1 MVIVH
6 ASLRQGIYSGAM
18 SEHPEI
24 ILRNGRLLDGTNVD
38 IHLSQGRITH
48 LIPRTTS
55 NAQLQTV
62 VAAIEHDLHGWLVLP
77 APAEPH
83 AHLDKALTA
92 EQVPNPEGDLLGAI
106 RGWVAASAAGMFT
119 HDDIRSRAQKAMELL
134 VLNGVT
140 AVRSHVNVVG
150 DISTRYLRA
159 VKEARAEMR
168 DLLHVELVALTGSP
182 MTGPDGLAN
191 REALDQALQEGVDI
205 IGGCPHL
212 DPDGATVIAD
222 VLRLASE
229 YSLPV
234 DLHMDETLD
243 PHMLHLPELARQV
256 IDSGFAGQVTA
267 SHCVSLGMQSPK
279 VQAEVA
285 TLVAEAGI
293 TVVPLPQTNLF
304 LQGREH
310 PQATPR
316 GLTALRP
323 LIDAGVRVA
332 AGADNVQDPFN
343 LVGRS
348 DPLETASLLVMAGHI
363 LPEVAYEMVSNNVR
377 AMMGLEQ
384 VTLAAGS
391 PADLLV
397 VNAPSVRG
405 AIADAPG
412 DRMVFRAGRLVAS
425 SRHQRDLYRVAAN

>member
-1 MVIVH
+1 M
-6 ASLRQGIYSGAM
+6 L
-18 SEHPEI
+18 EHPEV
-24 ILRNGRLLDGTNVD
+24 ILRNGRLPDGTHVD
-38 IHLSQGRITH
+38 IHLAEGRITQ
-48 LIPRTTS
+48 LIPRSTPVAQPQVDITT
-55 NAQLQTV
+55 T
-62 VAAIEHDLHGWLVLP
+62 EHDLHGWLVLP

-92 EQVPNPEGDLLGAI
+92 EKVPNPEGDLLGAI

-119 HDDIRSRAQKAMELL
+119 HDDIRTRAQRAMELL

-140 AVRSHVNVVG
+140 AVRSHINVVG
-150 DISTRYLRA
+150 DISTTYLRA
-159 VKEARAEMR
+159 VKEARAEMK

-182 MTGPDGLAN
+182 MTGADGRAN
-191 REALDQALQEGVDI
+191 REALEQALQEGVDL

-212 DPDGATVIAD
+212 DSDGPQVIAD
-222 VLRLASE
+222 ALRLASE

-256 IDSGFAGQVTA
+256 IDTGFTGQVTA

-285 TLVAEAGI
+285 GLVAEAGI

-316 GLTALRP
+316 GLTALRA
-323 LIDAGVRVA
+323 LMDAGVRLA

-363 LPEVAYEMVSNNVR
+363 LPEQAYEMVSHNVR
-377 AMMGLEQ
+377 EMMGLEP
-384 VTLAAGS
+384 VTLIAGS

-397 VNAPSVRG
+397 INAPSIRG
-405 AIADAPG
+405 AIADASG

-425 SRHQRDLYRVAAN
+425 SRHQRNLYRVAAN

>member
-1 MVIVH
+1 
-6 ASLRQGIYSGAM
+6 M
-18 SEHPEI
+18 SEHPEV
-24 ILRNGRLLDGTNVD
+24 ILRNGRLIDGNAVD
-38 IHLSQGRITH
+38 IHITNGRIAQM
-48 LIPRTTS
+48 LPRTAS
-55 NAQLQTV
+55 DPESAAVPGITV
-62 VAAIEHDLHGWLVLP
+62 HDLQGWLLLP

-92 EQVPNPEGDLLGAI
+92 EKVPNPEGDLLGAI

-119 HDDIRSRAQKAMELL
+119 HDDIKTRAQQAMEML

-150 DISTRYLRA
+150 DISTTYLRA
-159 VKEARAEMR
+159 VKQARAEMR

-182 MTGPDGLAN
+182 MTGADGVHN
-191 REALDQALQEGVDI
+191 RAALEQALSEGVDI

-212 DPDGATVIAD
+212 DSDGPKVIAD
-222 VLRLASE
+222 ALRLASE

-243 PHMLHLPELARQV
+243 PDMLHLPELARQV
-256 IDSGFAGQVTA
+256 IDTGFTGRVTA

-285 TLVAEAGI
+285 ALVAEAGI

-316 GLTALRP
+316 GLTALRA
-323 LIDAGVRVA
+323 LIDAGVRLA

-363 LPEVAYEMVSNNVR
+363 LPEQAYEMVSTNVR
-377 AMMGLEQ
+377 EMMGLEP
-384 VTLAAGS
+384 VTISVGS
-391 PADLLV
+391 PADLLAI
-397 VNAPSVRG
+397 NAPSIRG
-405 AIADAPG
+405 AIADASG
-412 DRMVFRAGRLVAS
+412 DRMVIRAGRLVAS
-425 SRHQRDLYRVAAN
+425 SRHQRDLHRVAAN

>member
-1 MVIVH
+1 MLDSVLVP
-6 ASLRQGIYSGAM
+6 
-18 SEHPEI
+18 PEV
-24 ILRNGRLLDGTNVD
+24 ILRHGRLPSGDLVD
-38 IHLSQGRITH
+38 VHIAGGRITQ
-48 LIPRTTS
+48 LIPYAR
-55 NAQLQTV
+55 
-62 VAAIEHDLHGWLVLP
+62 VAAGDVETGVQAHDLQGWLLLP

-92 EQVPNPEGDLLGAI
+92 EQVPNPEGDLMGAI
-106 RGWVAASAAGMFT
+106 KGWVAASQAGMFT
-119 HDDIRSRAQKAMELL
+119 HEDIRSRSRRAMELL

-140 AVRSHVNVVG
+140 AVRSHVNVIG
-150 DISTRYLRA
+150 DISTSYLRA
-159 VKEARAEMR
+159 VKEARKEMK
-168 DLLHVELVALTGSP
+168 DFLHVELVALTGSP
-182 MTGPDGLAN
+182 MTGPDGVAN
-191 REALDQALQEGVDI
+191 RVALEQALSEGVDL

-222 VLRLASE
+222 VLRLATE
-229 YSLPV
+229 YNLPV

-243 PHMLHLPELARQV
+243 PQMLHLPELARQV
-256 IDSGFAGQVTA
+256 IATGFAHKVTA

-316 GLTALRP
+316 GLTALRA
-323 LIDAGVRVA
+323 LHEAGAKVA

-348 DPLETASLLVMAGHI
+348 DPLETASLLVMAGHM
-363 LPEVAYEMVSNNVR
+363 LPEEAYAMVSTNVR
-377 AMMGLEQ
+377 EMMGLEP
-384 VTLAAGS
+384 VTLSVGS
-391 PADLLV
+391 VADLLAI
-397 VNAPSVRG
+397 NAPSVRG
-405 AIADAPG
+405 AIADASG

-425 SRHQRDLYRVAAN
+425 SRHHRELHRIEA